1 MPSDLQSRVHTRFGA
16 ELKLPPPYRLFTLRE
31 AGRAF
36 DHAQKIAPKEG
47 AGSLVWVGRFD
58 LVEFALV
65 LEPDEPL
72 AAARRTIYAGMVA
85 LADALAVHAPPETA
99 ITFEWPDAVFVQGGL
114 VGGGQLASPKN
125 ADEKKRPDWLVF
137 GAMLRTAI
145 TGVAEPGLLPNSAA
159 LEDEGFEELGPGQM
173 VETFARHLMVTLDA
187 WQQEGFDRVAR
198 NYLPRLSAEAGT
210 EHMIDGV
217 GDLLT
222 RKKGDPVVVKQK
234 ILPKLAHPSWLDRN
248 TGEMLT

>member
-1 MPSDLQSRVHTRFGA
+1 MPIDAQSRIHDKFGA
-16 ELKLPPPYRLFTLRE
+16 DLSLPPPFRLITLRE

-36 DHAQKIAPKEG
+36 DYAQKIAAKEG
-47 AGSLVWVGRFD
+47 AGTLVWVGRFD
-58 LVEFALV
+58 LIEFALV

-72 AAARRTIYAGMVA
+72 AAARRTIYAGMIA

-114 VGGGQLASPKN
+114 VGGGQLAWPKN
-125 ADEKKRPDWLVF
+125 AAENERPEWLVF
-137 GAMLRTAI
+137 GAILRTVI
-145 TGVAEPGLLPNSAA
+145 MGVNEPGLRPESVA
-159 LEDEGFEELGPGQM
+159 LEDEGFEELGPGQV

-198 NYLPRLSAEAGT
+198 NYLPRLSTEEGY

-217 GDLLT
+217 GDLLIRRNGSAAVT
-222 RKKGDPVVVKQK
+222 KRKIVSA
-234 ILPKLAHPSWLDRN
+234 LARPSWLDPD
-248 TGEMLT
+248 TGEMLS

>member
-1 MPSDLQSRVHTRFGA
+1 MPTDAQSRIHEKFGA
-16 ELKLPPPYRLFTLRE
+16 ELNLPPPYRLVTLRE
-31 AGRAF
+31 AGNAF
-36 DHAQKIAPKEG
+36 NYAQKIAAKEG
-47 AGSLVWVGRFD
+47 AGTLVWVGRFD
-58 LVEFALV
+58 LIEFALV

-72 AAARRTIYAGMVA
+72 TSARRTIYAGMMA

-114 VGGGQLASPKN
+114 VGGGQLAWPKN

-137 GAMLRTAI
+137 GAMLRTVI
-145 TGVAEPGLLPNSAA
+145 MGINEPGSRPDSAA
-159 LEDEGFEELGPGQM
+159 LEDEGFEELGSGQV

-187 WQQEGFDRVAR
+187 WQQEGFERVAR
-198 NYLPRLSAEAGT
+198 SYLPHLSTEEGF

-222 RKKGDPVVVKQK
+222 REKGNTAVTKKK
-234 ILPKLAHPSWLDRN
+234 IVPALARPSWLDPK